1 MRSFNC
7 PDIAGRSVGAVSL
20 RLPQDRGMIDVMQS
34 QPLTASEA
42 VAVLKRKIQA
52 VQADG
57 LSRAQ
62 AVRLVARQLGLDPM
76 KVAAIVGV
84 REGA

>member
-1 MRSFNC
+1 
-7 PDIAGRSVGAVSL
+7 
-20 RLPQDRGMIDVMQS
+20 MIDVMQS